1 MLGACLSSWGLPL
14 ISTPCPIPE
23 QRRSCAPRTIPTL
36 FLSGVFSEIKTQGKS
51 PHVGAGN
58 SSDRA
63 TSRSGAPVSSL
74 GQAPH
79 PSHPPTHTHT
89 QTQELRSPWSAESG
103 EVASRTASASA
114 PAPSHLRP
122 ARARA
127 GAGSKLTWPEPG
139 AGARGRRC
147 PSAEADKL
155 SQAPSGHRLVARLR
169 TRGRGAASPGRQAA
183 GGGRGRGRQG
193 RGGRGAAWD
202 LRRPPGAPRVLP
214 PAPPL
219 SPPRPASPGQ

>member
-79 PSHPPTHTHT
+79 PSHPPHTHTHRPKNCGVPG
-89 QTQELRSPWSAESG
+89 LPRAARSPPGRPRQAPPPRVTSDPLGHEREREANSPG
-103 EVASRTASASA
+103 RSR
-114 PAPSHLRP
+114 
-122 ARARA
+122 
-127 GAGSKLTWPEPG
+127 
-139 AGARGRRC
+139 ARGR
-147 PSAEADKL
+147 
-155 SQAPSGHRLVARLR
+155 G
-169 TRGRGAASPGRQAA
+169 GAAALQRKPTNFR
-183 GGGRGRGRQG
+183 
-193 RGGRGAAWD
+193 
-202 LRRPPGAPRVLP
+202 RRPAGIAWWPG
-214 PAPPL
+214 
-219 SPPRPASPGQ
+219 